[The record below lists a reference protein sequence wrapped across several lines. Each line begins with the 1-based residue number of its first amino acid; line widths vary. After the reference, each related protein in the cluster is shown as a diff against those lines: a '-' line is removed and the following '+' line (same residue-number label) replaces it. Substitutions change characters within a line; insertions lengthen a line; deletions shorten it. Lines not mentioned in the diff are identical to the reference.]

1 MKKVSCSIQTQP
13 YSYQMELSELFES
26 LSFLHSSSSVLLLD
40 LLGLGG
46 LLGPWLESP
55 AALPMSSVATSQ
67 VKDRNPLKM
76 ALKKDGLP

>member
-55 AALPMSSVATSQ
+55 AALGFLAG
-67 VKDRNPLKM
+67 RG
-76 ALKKDGLP
+76 GLLCGN